1 MFELASEASADRRAW
16 QLATESIVVKIRWF
30 GIIMGSVLVEMR
42 QADLHSPMALRAILA
57 LGALYAALDTFFHR
71 RGQVFLVSQPLFVST
86 MEALFI
92 GLLCYFDTG
101 LDSPFRWYYF
111 LSTICC
117 AIRYRP
123 LIAWLTLLLHGL
135 SLLSLAAVLSPN
147 RRVGG
152 LTSVT
157 LIFVVLAWATWAVS
171 ALANL
176 LKATGRRLEV
186 ANAALEQ
193 HGAELEERISEH
205 LADLRAS
212 QARLIHQEK
221 MAAFGLLSAGIAHEV
236 GNPLAALSSLVQML
250 RRRQPDLYTD
260 SKLELAERQLVR
272 IQRIIRELVDF
283 SRPAS
288 ELKTR
293 FRLGDSIDD
302 ALGIAKY
309 YHRTKERSIQSQIPA
324 DLPPVEAPRD
334 HVSQIILN
342 LLLNAIDATTKQGE
356 ILLQAAFDHSE
367 GKLLLEVHD
376 DGCGIPIADQAR
388 IFNPYFTTKTRGTG
402 LGLFI
407 SRQMVES
414 MNGTL
419 SFRSEPGVGTT
430 FTLLLPVATDVKA
443 HSESEF
449 VGPEA

>member
-16 QLATESIVVKIRWF
+16 HLATESIVVKIRWF
-30 GIIMGSVLVEMR
+30 GIIMGYVLVELR
-42 QADLHSPMALRAILA
+42 TADLYNPMALRAFLA
-57 LGALYAALDTFFHR
+57 FGAIYAALDTYFHR
-71 RGQVFLVSQPLFVST
+71 RGQVFLAGMPLFVST

-123 LIAWLTLLLHGL
+123 LVAWLTLLLHGL
-135 SLLSLAAVLSPN
+135 SLLSLVAILSPE

-152 LTSVT
+152 ATSVT
-157 LIFVVLAWATWAVS
+157 LTFVVLAWATWAVA

-176 LKATGRRLEV
+176 LKATGRRLEL
-186 ANAALEQ
+186 ANTALEQ
-193 HGAELEERISEH
+193 HGAELEERISEN
-205 LADLRAS
+205 LAALRAS

-250 RRRQPDLYTD
+250 RRRNPDEYTD

-272 IQRIIRELVDF
+272 IQHIIRELVDF

-288 ELKTR
+288 ELRTR
-293 FRLGDSIDD
+293 FRLSESVED

-309 YHRTKERSIQSQIPA
+309 YHRTKERSILTDLPEN
-324 DLPPVEAPRD
+324 LPPVEAPRD

-342 LLLNAIDATTKQGE
+342 LVLNAIDATTKQG
-356 ILLQAAFDHSE
+356 Q
-367 GKLLLEVHD
+367 LLLKATYEPERKSIRLDVTD
-376 DGCGIPIADQAR
+376 DGCGIPMADQHR
-388 IFNPYFTTKTRGTG
+388 VFHPYFTTKARGTG

-407 SRQMVES
+407 SRQMIES
-414 MNGTL
+414 MSGELTF
-419 SFRSEPGVGTT
+419 SSEPGTGTT
-430 FTLLLPVATDVKA
+430 FSLLLPVANEAKIHA
-443 HSESEF
+443 ECEL
-449 VGPEA
+449 VGPGA